1 MSTPKV
7 QPLEL
12 PARET
17 RVQKGEGQSIVA
29 DSSTTSR
36 ETFSRLDTLSFFTIR
51 FTAGSDLISQ
61 KISLRIRTRRDA
73 ASIHGIPSG
82 KTGSFRKDSDSGN
95 KSKRKDARR
104 REGSIDSINCTL
116 IKWNVRHVEY
126 ILGNKEENKVL
137 FAISSSIDALSWD
150 GAFLV
155 IFSPFHRHPRS

>member
-61 KISLRIRTRRDA
+61 KISLRIREFALVETLSRFTGFPR
-73 ASIHGIPSG
+73 G
-82 KTGSFRKDSDSGN
+82 KLDHSEKILIQEI
-95 KSKRKDARR
+95 KVKRKEGCAEERR
-104 REGSIDSINCTL
+104 VDRFDKL
-116 IKWNVRHVEY
+116 YV
-126 ILGNKEENKVL
+126 NKMK
-137 FAISSSIDALSWD
+137 
-150 GAFLV
+150 
-155 IFSPFHRHPRS
+155 R